1 MQYKSTVLTLS
12 ITLLIL
18 LLVLSACSS
27 FAPPAPT
34 PTNTPKPTFTTT
46 TTPTITPRS
55 TSTPRPTATPNLA
68 ATQKYADFN
77 NEVQSYFDSGYLAS
91 RDGAIKEIDDFA
103 DDWAQIG
110 WYQWYPMGHEVSDF
124 SLSAHFKWM
133 SASKNADESG
143 CGFAFA
149 IQPDSGHYAVF
160 LDKSKVIFLD
170 ADSSYGNYARSV
182 GRTTGSGRV
191 KFDNP
196 AEADF
201 TLIVNGISAYV
212 LVNNELIGRYTLSKS
227 RILRGDVG
235 LTILSGT
242 NKDYGTHCEMT
253 NIHLFAPK

>member
-18 LLVLSACSS
+18 LLVLSAGSS

-46 TTPTITPRS
+46 TSPTITPRS
-55 TSTPRPTATPNLA
+55 TSTSRPTATPNLA